1 MQQQID
7 QDHIQNPVK
16 EQSKPE
22 IIPEYTRLLVEP
34 LLSSGLLK
42 KREYEILS
50 HVIKQVT
57 MNTNLNN
64 LFYLILDEDKAG
76 LNRREQLV
84 FALSIIHIKKSKATA
99 WLRYQSIIQPH
110 SQRYLNGQNQSQIL
124 QVQPERNSFDIDTI
138 ENIFPIKLIENALKM
153 LQEVFGINVLL
164 NEHWP

>member
-42 KREYEILS
+42 KRGYEILS
-50 HVIKQVT
+50 RVIKQVT

-99 WLRYQSIIQPH
+99 WLYKISINNAATL
-110 SQRYLNGQNQSQIL
+110 SEIL
-124 QVQPERNSFDIDTI
+124 ERPKSKSNSPGATRKKF
-138 ENIFPIKLIENALKM
+138 F
-153 LQEVFGINVLL
+153 
-164 NEHWP
+164 